1 MSKHKQTNI
10 QALFSK
16 AKEPQKTV
24 TTISNTPMTPAN
36 LLTSNDPEVQR
47 FYNQLTL
54 QERITHT
61 VAIDKLGTSYNVRRT
76 HGFNKWLNTLQ
87 K

>member
-1 MSKHKQTNI
+1 MSKHKQTDI

-16 AKEPQKTV
+16 AKTPRKTV
-24 TTISNTPMTPAN
+24 TVETTNKLAN
-36 LLTSNDPEVQR
+36 ILTSSDAEVQQ
-47 FYNQLTL
+47 FYDQLTP
-54 QERITHT
+54 QEQIAHT

-76 HGFNKWLNTLQ
+76 HGFNKWLKSFQ